1 MIEVVQLTKCYGLDP
16 VLAGVDLRIGRGEK
30 IGLVGRNGAGKTT
43 LANILAGVDS
53 DFSGVRRATENEQ
66 IAYVTQFFRESGCTA
81 LEYLIADVLSARS
94 RLRSLEESMGE
105 SEGRKLELVL
115 EEYGRLRDSYDS
127 SGGDE
132 AEDRALGFLANIG
145 LEERAQIP
153 VELLSGGEKNILSMG
168 RALLSRPDVLFLD
181 EPGNHL
187 DAWGLAWLEDL
198 IRTYPGAV
206 VVISHNRYLLDR
218 VCSSIVEVENGTAKR
233 YAGNY
238 SAYRIE
244 RLRNAV
250 SGEMAWRAD
259 NKKIERL
266 EALVKRFEEIARRTA
281 DPAWGKRLRARRTH
295 LEKTR
300 EGAAEKPV
308 DPVHS
313 FSVEFAAE
321 ASRADIALK
330 AQNISCGFPG
340 RTLFADASFL
350 VRTGERV
357 ALVGPN
363 GCGKTTLIREIL
375 RRASGGDRSVMIGPS
390 LTPAYCSQH
399 AETLDPAKNI
409 SDVFFEAGAKTVDEA
424 WKTLS
429 RFLFA
434 RESLEQR
441 VGSLSGGELNRLQLA
456 LAMFKKA
463 DFLILDE
470 PTNHLDIAACEAVED
485 ALADYAGTI
494 FAVSHD
500 RYFLDRIATSV
511 LEIDEGRIVRW
522 DGNFSEFWLSRY
534 GTGIHHAAVK
544 NAAGRTASG
553 KAASGK
559 PAAGAAT
566 GRGDQE
572 NASSASIERR
582 IIALEEERKK
592 LESAMEDA
600 YRSGDL
606 EKARSLGAKLARSAR
621 DIERLYNE
629 WS

>member
-1 MIEVVQLTKCYGLDP
+1 M
-16 VLAGVDLRIGRGEK
+16 
-30 IGLVGRNGAGKTT
+30 
-43 LANILAGVDS
+43 
-53 DFSGVRRATENEQ
+53 
-66 IAYVTQFFRESGCTA
+66 
-81 LEYLIADVLSARS
+81 
-94 RLRSLEESMGE
+94 
-105 SEGRKLELVL
+105 
-115 EEYGRLRDSYDS
+115 
-127 SGGDE
+127 
-132 AEDRALGFLANIG
+132 
-145 LEERAQIP
+145 
-153 VELLSGGEKNILSMG
+153 
-168 RALLSRPDVLFLD
+168 
-181 EPGNHL
+181 
-187 DAWGLAWLEDL
+187 
-198 IRTYPGAV
+198 
-206 VVISHNRYLLDR
+206 
-218 VCSSIVEVENGTAKR
+218 
-233 YAGNY
+233 
-238 SAYRIE
+238 
-244 RLRNAV
+244 
-250 SGEMAWRAD
+250 
-259 NKKIERL
+259 
-266 EALVKRFEEIARRTA
+266 
-281 DPAWGKRLRARRTH
+281 RARRTH

-340 RTLFADASFL
+340 RTLFADASLL

-363 GCGKTTLIREIL
+363 GCGKTTLIREML

-399 AETLDPAKNI
+399 AETLDPVKKI

-522 DGNFSEFWLSRY
+522 DGNSRSSGCPY

-544 NAAGRTASG
+544 TRRVGLLQEKLR
-553 KAASGK
+553 
-559 PAAGAAT
+559 
-566 GRGDQE
+566 QE
-572 NASSASIERR
+572 NRPPAPRPAEGIKRTPQALRSNGGSSLWRRNGKNSNPRWKTRTVRAILKRPVLSALSSPAPRGTSNASTANGRSAS
-582 IIALEEERKK
+582 
-592 LESAMEDA
+592 DA
-600 YRSGDL
+600 F
-606 EKARSLGAKLARSAR
+606 
-621 DIERLYNE
+621 RL
-629 WS
+629 S